1 MTIGLENLYLD
12 IGLEGTTIF
21 IGGLVK
27 INIK

>member
-1 MTIGLENLYLD
+1 MTIDLENLYLD

-27 INIK
+27 INK